1 MRIERGAR
9 GPAKGSRTA
18 RAGSPSGNGSAVV
31 EAAVTVPPSDLEIIL
46 AGVKTLLRSRGTVS
60 LPTAGLDLGF
70 DAGVVARCRA
80 CGLSWHVS
88 RSQYSSAG
96 WWFCPSGCRPPRRD
110 RHQQE

>member
-1 MRIERGAR
+1 
-9 GPAKGSRTA
+9 
-18 RAGSPSGNGSAVV
+18 V

-46 AGVKTLLRSRGTVS
+46 AGVKTLLRNRGTVS

-96 WWFCPSGCRPPRRD
+96 WWSCPSGCRPPRRD
-110 RHQQE
+110 AHQHE